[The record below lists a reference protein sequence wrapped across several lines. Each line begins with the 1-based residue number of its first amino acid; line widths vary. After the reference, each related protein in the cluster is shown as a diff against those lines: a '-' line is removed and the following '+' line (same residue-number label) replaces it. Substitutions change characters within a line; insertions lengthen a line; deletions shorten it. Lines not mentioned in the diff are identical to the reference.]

1 MTVTPPGASGP
12 AAHPVGE
19 EKGNWKD
26 ERGIVEGSGLAIRKF
41 SVSFILLKAT
51 R

>member
-12 AAHPVGE
+12 AARLVGE
-19 EKGNWKD
+19 EKGNWKGA
-26 ERGIVEGSGLAIRKF
+26 RGRVGGSGLAIRKF
-41 SVSFILLKAT
+41 PVSFILLKAT